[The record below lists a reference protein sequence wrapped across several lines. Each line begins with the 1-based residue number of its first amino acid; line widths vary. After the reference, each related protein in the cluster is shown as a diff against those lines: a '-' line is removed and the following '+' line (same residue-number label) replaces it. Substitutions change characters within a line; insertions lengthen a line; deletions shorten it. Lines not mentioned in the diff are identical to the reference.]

1 MKTEHAAKRR
11 GVAGVLAGAV
21 VLSCVVALFA
31 KSLGTA
37 GSPPGGGPVEGAPQI
52 PGGTII
58 PVSLD
63 GGLKAEDAR
72 NGDVVELRVKQEVP
86 LPHSGKVAARS
97 KIMGYVASAERDSDG
112 TGLNLSI
119 RFDKLQYGDKT
130 VPIVTSLRAMASYQA
145 VRWSQMPQ
153 GGADAGTPAGWG
165 TTVLIGG
172 DIRFGDGGKVRTAA
186 KQVVGKGVRGGVLVH
201 IRADTEK
208 GCEGPVNG
216 EDYPQALWVFS
227 SGACGL
233 YDLKGVTIKHSGGSD
248 PLGEI
253 TLSFDKERKKLES
266 GTGMLLRIVPA
277 K

>member
-11 GVAGVLAGAV
+11 RVAGALAGAI
-21 VLSCVVALFA
+21 VLSGVVTLFT
-31 KSLGTA
+31 KNLGA
-37 GSPPGGGPVEGAPQI
+37 DGSPPGGGPVEGAPQI
-52 PGGTII
+52 PVGTII

-72 NGDVVELRVKQEVP
+72 KGDVVELRVKQEVP
-86 LPHSGKVAARS
+86 LRHSGKIAARS
-97 KIMGYVASAERDSDG
+97 KIMGYLASAERNSDG
-112 TGLNLSI
+112 PGLNLSF

-130 VPIVTSLRAMASYQA
+130 VQIVTSLRAMASYQA

-153 GGADAGTPAGWG
+153 GGADAG
-165 TTVLIGG
+165 
-172 DIRFGDGGKVRTAA
+172 DGGKVRTAS

-201 IRADTEK
+201 IRADPEK

-233 YDLKGVTIKHSGGSD
+233 YDLKGVTIKHNGTSD
-248 PLGEI
+248 PVGEI
-253 TLSFDKERKKLES
+253 TLSFDKESKKLES
-266 GTGMLLRIVPA
+266 GTGMLLRIDLSQ
-277 K
+277 